1 MPKTDS
7 RLALLRRG
15 HALQPGSAQRL
26 LHRQSVLKPENRK
39 KLRRRHS
46 VQMQPTYRLVS
57 YHPPHSRKQ
66 LFWGDKWWIRSSKA
80 DNEKSSLASLVIMRA
95 HTFSGGKRNNTAILA
110 VSGDT
115 TCGSEGFTNVIE
127 PPRCPEE
134 HNPSFVKI
142 LKAIHTLLA
151 ASSLP
156 SDP

>member
-1 MPKTDS
+1 MPKPKS
-7 RLALLRRG
+7 RPALPRRTNS
-15 HALQPGSAQRL
+15 LQPGTEQRL
-26 LHRQSVLKPENRK
+26 LRGQSVLKPENRK
-39 KLRRRHS
+39 VTAASAIGTDTPGLS
-46 VQMQPTYRLVS
+46 SRLIPS
-57 YHPPHSRKQ
+57 SAFQKAII
-66 LFWGDKWWIRSSKA
+66 LGDKRWMRSSKA
-80 DNEKSSLASLVIMRA
+80 DYEKLSLASLVIMRA
-95 HTFSGGKRNNTAILA
+95 RTFSEGKRNNTAILA